1 MAIVYP
7 PDRTPGGVTTIYLM
21 VQRGQRALR
30 SRRKM
35 RNVRAGRKEKHVK
48 EDQAGMREMKH
59 YLIPHLPKSD
69 L

>member
-1 MAIVYP
+1 MYP
-7 PDRTPGGVTTIYLM
+7 PDRTSGGVTTIYLV

-35 RNVRAGRKEKHVK
+35 RNVRAQLNEKHVK
-48 EDQAGMREMKH
+48 EDPARMREMKH